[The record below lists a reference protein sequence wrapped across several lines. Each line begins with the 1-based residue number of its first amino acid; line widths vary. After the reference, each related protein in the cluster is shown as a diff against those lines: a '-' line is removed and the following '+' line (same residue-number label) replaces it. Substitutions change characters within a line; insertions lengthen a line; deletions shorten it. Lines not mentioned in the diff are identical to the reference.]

1 MMDAPTPNTAPTLD
15 SFDDLLA
22 MALAEPDPCRLLTV
36 LVQAD
41 IAYRRRANGDQTMV
55 DEGLLQ
61 PIMARDWAVTQSLS
75 LADIVATADQATDD
89 WRFIMTAILPG
100 SRGTAPTSA
109 ECEPHL
115 ERMATALTIGA
126 DLGAFVFFDRGG
138 VPVQVANVS
147 LRL

>member
-1 MMDAPTPNTAPTLD
+1 MDTSHSNTRPDLD

-22 MALAEPDPCRLLTV
+22 MAQSEANPCRLLTV
-36 LVQAD
+36 LIKAET
-41 IAYRRRANGDQTMV
+41 AYRRRAEANEAML

-61 PIMARDWAVTQSLS
+61 PVMVRDWPVTHELR
-75 LADIVATADQATDD
+75 LEDIVAGADSVTSD
-89 WRFIMTAILPG
+89 WRFLMTAILPG

-126 DLGAFVFFDRGG
+126 DLGAFAFFDRDGA
-138 VPVQVANVS
+138 PVSIRGAV
-147 LRL
+147 